1 MGTLCKGAVR
11 EGSTMAP
18 IADDL
23 SVLKLAFCK
32 IDKDMTGK
40 ISIGKFKEFIAE
52 LAGEEEAEACM
63 EGVGGVLPDMF
74 KHLDVDKDEMLTFE
88 EVSKLAEYGST
99 SDLVNMLM
107 SAAIYAADK
116 DNNGWL
122 TAAEMKGMLLCMAPP
137 DQKDQVDEMV
147 EMLMSM
153 MASGDDGTKVR
164 IDEVIKFMV
173 KGEKND
179 DPAEKYR
186 MMFRMMDINK
196 DGFLSKKEFAKFMNM
211 DDGISKAI
219 VSMMLDDADKD
230 GDGKLNYEEL
240 CAFLD
245 K

>member
-122 TAAEMKGMLLCMAPP
+122 TA
-137 DQKDQVDEMV
+137 
-147 EMLMSM
+147 
-153 MASGDDGTKVR
+153 
-164 IDEVIKFMV
+164 
-173 KGEKND
+173 GEKND

-186 MMFRMMDINK
+186 MMFRMMDFNK

>member
-99 SDLVNMLM
+99 SD
-107 SAAIYAADK
+107 
-116 DNNGWL
+116 
-122 TAAEMKGMLLCMAPP
+122 
-137 DQKDQVDEMV
+137 QKDQVDEMV

-153 MASGDDGTKVR
+153 MATDDGTKVR

-173 KGEKND
+173 KGEKNG
-179 DPAEKYR
+179 DPKEKYR

-211 DDGISKAI
+211 EDDLSKAI
-219 VSMMLDDADKD
+219 VSMMLDDA
-230 GDGKLNYEEL
+230 
-240 CAFLD
+240 A
-245 K
+245 

>member
-1 MGTLCKGAVR
+1 
-11 EGSTMAP
+11 MATIP
-18 IADDL
+18 DDL
-23 SVLKLAFCK
+23 SFLKLAFCK
-32 IDKDMTGK
+32 IDKDKTSK
-40 ISIGKFKEFIAE
+40 ISIGQFKEFIAE
-52 LAGEEEAEACM
+52 LAGEEDAEECL

-74 KHLDVDKDEMLTFE
+74 EHLDVDKDEMLTFE
-88 EVSKLAEYGST
+88 EVSKLAEYGSP

-186 MMFRMMDINK
+186 MMFRMVDINK